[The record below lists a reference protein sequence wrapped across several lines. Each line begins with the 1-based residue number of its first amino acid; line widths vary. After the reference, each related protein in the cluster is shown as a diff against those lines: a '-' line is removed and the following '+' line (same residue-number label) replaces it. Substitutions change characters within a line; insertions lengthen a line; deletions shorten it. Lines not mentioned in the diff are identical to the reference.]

1 MEELPEL
8 LNCQIYIRRHW
19 MIKIDV
25 RGDEFSAKLDTN
37 HQFYARA
44 YLLLRSLLS
53 VRGAEPDVYTISY
66 ADLLTL
72 RVKLDSMGLVD
83 GRTMTKDAMVSIKDF
98 QAFVKR
104 NEDIKNGIHN
114 ELVEKSLEGKLKTV
128 PYSDQITGI
137 SYCTQNRRAGLF
149 DSMGVGKFQKL
160 SSKILTPTG
169 WVLMGTIKVG
179 DSVINSQGGTSKVT
193 GVFPQG
199 KKPMYKVTFSDG
211 SSTECGSEHLWQI
224 QNPSSKYRGC
234 KPKVRELKEFK
245 DDLFY
250 INGNRKHY
258 IPMVAPIEFE
268 EQCLPLHPYVL
279 GFLLGDGCL
288 AAQNVSFTTADPEIV
303 LEISRLLPE
312 EVYVQKH
319 LHSITYGISK
329 TKGHTTNVVLDI
341 LRGLDLM
348 EHKSNSKFIPDIYKF
363 SSKSSRL
370 ALLKGLLDT
379 DGHCGDHSS
388 IEYVS
393 VSKRLALDAQFLVWS
408 FGGKATLSTK
418 IPTYTYKG
426 EKREGQLAYRLRI
439 SFPGNEAPFK
449 LSRKANI
456 WKPRTKYPPTRGFD
470 KVEYIGEEEA
480 QCISVDAPDQLY
492 VTDDCILTHN
502 TIQALGSVLSLGP
515 KVRKTLII
523 CPKSVMLGF
532 GREINKHTDLEYI
545 SIPPGRKV
553 SLEFLQKNK
562 TGNWDILLVHP
573 ENLISSSK
581 QSIYGDVTKL
591 LKTIKFDMVIVDEW
605 HMYKN
610 DDAKRSKCVLSLLS
624 EIRDREGKPPRAIL
638 MTGTPVSESPMNA
651 YVTLKVLSNE
661 HLPNIAR
668 FETYFTHKEK
678 KVMTLKPKKGVNGK
692 KGKRSRQ
699 ISFDKVVGYKNLG
712 ELKSRLES
720 VSIRRTK
727 EDMIGFPDKTTIIR
741 DVILS
746 GNQAKLH
753 KAVCNEIIADLPS
766 KSKINLAKFFA
777 DSAKTVRLRQ
787 LLNHPKFIDEDCE
800 SAKYLELDSIL
811 EEVMSDPEQKVII
824 WSEYRKAIDLIY
836 DRWNA
841 KYGVV
846 KIRGG
851 VEIND
856 ELANTFEYD
865 PKVRIAAAIPAK
877 AGTGTDFLARA
888 RTAIYI
894 DRPYSY
900 TQYKQS
906 LDRIHR
912 RVKTVGELTWLDKM
926 RSQPATLIFLDVVG
940 SLDELVRMKLEG
952 KGDIADALTVDN
964 NKLKE
969 IGRSELLRYLR

>member
-1 MEELPEL
+1 
-8 LNCQIYIRRHW
+8 

-83 GRTMTKDAMVSIKDF
+83 GRTMTKDPMASIKDF
-98 QAFVKR
+98 QAYVKR

-137 SYCTQNRRAGLF
+137 SYCTQNRRSGLF
-149 DSMGVGKFQKL
+149 DDMGSGK
-160 SSKILTPTG
+160 S
-169 WVLMGTIKVG
+169 
-179 DSVINSQGGTSKVT
+179 
-193 GVFPQG
+193 
-199 KKPMYKVTFSDG
+199 
-211 SSTECGSEHLWQI
+211 
-224 QNPSSKYRGC
+224 
-234 KPKVRELKEFK
+234 
-245 DDLFY
+245 
-250 INGNRKHY
+250 
-258 IPMVAPIEFE
+258 
-268 EQCLPLHPYVL
+268 
-279 GFLLGDGCL
+279 
-288 AAQNVSFTTADPEIV
+288 
-303 LEISRLLPE
+303 
-312 EVYVQKH
+312 
-319 LHSITYGISK
+319 
-329 TKGHTTNVVLDI
+329 
-341 LRGLDLM
+341 
-348 EHKSNSKFIPDIYKF
+348 
-363 SSKSSRL
+363 
-370 ALLKGLLDT
+370 
-379 DGHCGDHSS
+379 
-388 IEYVS
+388 
-393 VSKRLALDAQFLVWS
+393 
-408 FGGKATLSTK
+408 
-418 IPTYTYKG
+418 
-426 EKREGQLAYRLRI
+426 
-439 SFPGNEAPFK
+439 
-449 LSRKANI
+449 
-456 WKPRTKYPPTRGFD
+456 
-470 KVEYIGEEEA
+470 
-480 QCISVDAPDQLY
+480 
-492 VTDDCILTHN
+492 
-502 TIQALGSVLSLGP
+502 IQALGSILSLGP
-515 KVRKTLII
+515 KVRKTLVI

-532 GREINKHTDLEYI
+532 GREIKKHTDLEYI

-581 QSIYGDVTKL
+581 QAIFGDVTKL

-610 DDAKRSKCVLSLLS
+610 DDAKRSKCVLSLLA
-624 EIRDREGKPPRAIL
+624 ELRDREGKPPRSIL

-699 ISFDKVVGYKNLG
+699 ISFDKIVGYKNLG

-727 EDMIGFPDKTTIIR
+727 GDMIGFPDRTTIIR
-741 DVILS
+741 DVLLS

-841 KYGVV
+841 RYGVV